1 MKDQTGQR
9 ASFRD
14 VARLVAAGLTLGLA
28 LALGSAPAAAEKRIA
43 LVIGNGKYDGAIGS
57 LANPPRDAEVMG
69 KQLAGLGFQVV
80 KLVNGDQKAMKRAI
94 SDFGGRLLAAG
105 PDAVGLFFYA
115 GHGVQIRG
123 INYLIPVGAAI
134 EREADAELEA
144 VNAEWVLDQMSYAGN
159 SVNIMLLDACRNNPL
174 TRSFRSADRGLA
186 RMDAPT
192 GTFVGYSTAPGE
204 VAADGAGENSPYV
217 TALANEMGKPG
228 IALEETFRNVRVRVM
243 AETDQRQVPW
253 DSSSL
258 TGAFYFKAP
267 QQAAAAPQPAAQVA
281 PAAPAAQAATA
292 ATAGQEA
299 GESERLFWESIKDS
313 TDPAEFEAYLAQ
325 YPNGHYS
332 GLARLKVSRL
342 SGASQAANNQAANNQ
357 AANNQAGQ
365 QRTAEATQPAQPAAP
380 VQSAAVEPPAPAA
393 PAPAISPPAAASGSG
408 LVLSSRVA
416 GELDRYLRILGPGK
430 SAFAVS
436 ANGEAS
442 GFFVCEMANQCV
454 PGKRTLQA
462 NRDPSYARKEAV
474 RLCESRGQG
483 SCEILM
489 LGDKKQLDFSR
500 P

>member
-1 MKDQTGQR
+1 MKGQTGQR
-9 ASFRD
+9 SSFRD
-14 VARLVAAGLTLGLA
+14 VARLVAAGLVLGLA
-28 LALGSAPAAAEKRIA
+28 LVLGSAPAAAEKRIA
-43 LVIGNGKYDGAIGS
+43 LVIGNGKYDGAIGP

-69 KQLAGLGFQVV
+69 KQLAALGFQVV

-204 VAADGAGENSPYV
+204 VAADGTGENSPYV
-217 TALANEMGKPG
+217 AALASEMGKPG

-258 TGAFYFKAP
+258 TGAFYFRAP
-267 QQAAAAPQPAAQVA
+267 QQTAAIAPQ

-313 TDPAEFEAYLAQ
+313 SDPAEFEAYLAQ

-342 SGASQAANNQAANNQ
+342 SGASQAGNNQ

-365 QRTAEATQPAQPAAP
+365 QRTAEAAQPTQPAAP
-380 VQSAAVEPPAPAA
+380 VQSAAVEPPAPAPA
-393 PAPAISPPAAASGSG
+393 TPAPAISPPAAASGSG

-462 NRDPSYARKEAV
+462 NRDPNYARKEAV